1 MRILLLY
8 IISISIL
15 TGQARAPSELNFGVF
30 DTKVPNTSFL
40 NDQDLN
46 INKQSYVLEQALN
59 PEKYIVGPGDIFGIN
74 INTMEKFFFSSK
86 VGPSGDVLI
95 PGVGLIY
102 VSGINLTN
110 SIKMISNRIAKTYNN
125 AEVDI
130 SIVGLKSFKI
140 QIFGAVINPG
150 FAEIEATSRLDI
162 AIDKVGGLHRYANE
176 DNILITDLDGSIKSI
191 SLLKYLRDGDLKNN
205 PQISEGDKIFVQFES
220 KYISKIENNLTY
232 KKVPILV
239 SGFVNEPGAI
249 NYFPG
254 YNVKDY
260 IGLAGG
266 VSDMGNVDK
275 VYLYRQSKKINASDN
290 DPVLPGD
297 HIIVPE
303 GTFAVLFG
311 KNSFLQ
317 NLTALFSIISTY
329 TIISDRLNN

>member
-15 TGQARAPSELNFGVF
+15 TGQARAPSELKFGEF
-30 DTKVPNTSFL
+30 DKKVPNTSFL
-40 NDQDLN
+40 DNQDLN
-46 INKQSYVLEQALN
+46 INKQSSVLEQALN
-59 PEKYIVGPGDIFGIN
+59 PGKYIIGPGDIFGIN

-140 QIFGAVINPG
+140 QIFGAVNNPG
-150 FAEIEATSRLDI
+150 FVVIEATSRLDI

-176 DNILITDLDGSIKSI
+176 DNILITDLDGSTKSI
-191 SLLKYLRDGDLKNN
+191 SLLKYLSDGDLKNN
-205 PQISEGDKIFVQFES
+205 PQISEGDKIFVPFES
-220 KYISKIENNLTY
+220 NYTSKIENNLTY

-254 YNVKDY
+254 YTVKDY

-266 VSDMGNVDK
+266 VSDMGNVNK
-275 VYLYRQSKKINASDN
+275 VYLHRHSQKINASDN
-290 DPVLPGD
+290 EPVLPGD